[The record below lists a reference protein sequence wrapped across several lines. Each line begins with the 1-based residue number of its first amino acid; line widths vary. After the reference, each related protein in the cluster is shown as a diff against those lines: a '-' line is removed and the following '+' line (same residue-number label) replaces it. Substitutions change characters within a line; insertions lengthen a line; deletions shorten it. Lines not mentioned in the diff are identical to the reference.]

1 MASGRRLVSLLG
13 VLGCL
18 VVGVGTEATASAAG
32 AASAPSSAID
42 HLEEILARSSAPT
55 YRRFGS
61 PGMADVADYS
71 ADRLTAAGFTV
82 VRPEAT
88 AEVWDVDYR
97 QGHAPLLQ
105 RLSDGEVFATEGT
118 FFPEATTPDDG
129 VTCTVRMIE
138 DVTPGDC
145 GFVTFEQVSP
155 EWKNL
160 QGDVLGALDQIIAK
174 GGVGAVLQGDVARN
188 ALIAV
193 RARRPLAMVVA
204 VVDANDVVG
213 QSVRLRAQGSARAAT
228 LRNVV
233 GVRRAADPTKGY
245 LVLQGHVDGWFTA
258 AADNGSGVATVLAAA
273 ERLASAD
280 LDRGLIVALYDGEE
294 WGLLGSKAV
303 ADRLG
308 SEPGLDVGDC
318 GPPLRFED
326 VVGVVNLDASSA
338 RPSDVDGP
346 IQDLLDLDEPLFSWR
361 AMVVSEEVVLPSAFL
376 SVMTAHHVLGLPV
389 TVTLADPLNGG
400 IGRTDGKW
408 LHEQGIPVVWPVAGY
423 PEYHTTADTLA
434 TIDPVD
440 LAALTD
446 ATVDLLTVVDD
457 LPIGRVNG
465 APEPSAIVP
474 AAPVCAPDASGTTDA
489 AGSTPATDGL
499 ARTGRDT
506 PVAVIGALV
515 LAAALAVRRLTLRRN

>member
-1 MASGRRLVSLLG
+1 
-13 VLGCL
+13 
-18 VVGVGTEATASAAG
+18 
-32 AASAPSSAID
+32 
-42 HLEEILARSSAPT
+42 
-55 YRRFGS
+55 
-61 PGMADVADYS
+61 MADAADYS
-71 ADRLTAAGFTV
+71 ADVLASAGYTV

-88 AEVWDVDYR
+88 GDVWEVDYR
-97 QGHAPLLQ
+97 DGHAPLLE
-105 RLSDGEVFATEGT
+105 RLSDGAAFLTEGT
-118 FFPEATTPDDG
+118 FFPETTTPDG
-129 VTCTVRMIE
+129 GITCTVRMIE

-145 GFVTFEQVSP
+145 GFVTFDQVSP

-160 QGDVLGALDQIIAK
+160 QFDVLGALDDIIAA

-204 VVDANDVVG
+204 VVEANDVVG
-213 QSVRLRAQGSARAAT
+213 QGVRLRAQGRSHTAT
-228 LRNVV
+228 LHNVV

-245 LVLQGHVDGWFTA
+245 LVLQGHMDGWFRA
-258 AADNGSGVATVLAAA
+258 AADNGSGSATVLAAA
-273 ERLASAD
+273 ERLAGVD

-308 SEPGLDVGDC
+308 STTGLDIGDC
-318 GPPLRFED
+318 GPPLRFDD
-326 VVGVVNLDASSA
+326 VVGVVNLDAPSA

-346 IQDLLDLDEPLFSWR
+346 IQNLLGLDEPLFSWR

-376 SVMTAHHVLGLPV
+376 SVMAAHQVLGLPV

-408 LHEQGIPVVWPVAGY
+408 FHEQGIPVVWPVAGY
-423 PEYHTTADTLA
+423 PEYHTSADTMA
-434 TIDPVD
+434 TIDPND

-446 ATVDLLTVVDD
+446 ATVELLTIADN

-465 APEPSAIVP
+465 APAVPGAINP
-474 AAPVCAPDASGTTDA
+474 AASVCSSDSGA
-489 AGSTPATDGL
+489 RSGGSSEGGSTL
-499 ARTGRDT
+499 
-506 PVAVIGALV
+506 
-515 LAAALAVRRLTLRRN
+515 